1 VADGFS
7 RLIQEQVRH
16 RSIEEMHICRQ
27 APGIL
32 HLLFVDDTLVF
43 IKATEE
49 QAVRI
54 KKCAENI

>member
-27 APGIL
+27 ALGIL